1 MAALQGSVFGVSS
14 PPWGRRAGAGEG
26 WPPFAPSRR
35 RGAPGI
41 QTGRILPAPTEL
53 ACAPADAGSR
63 FEAVPRNR
71 SPART
76 NTSTFPGTRRGVP
89 DCFMLLG
96 KALGTL
102 LSASV
107 FHLPAGSSP
116 LPSPAGTGTGTGGRA
131 QAAPERRDAAAGPVP
146 RAERGGGRRCRS
158 PPSALP
164 RRAAVA
170 TQRPLLA
177 PGAAAGTPAPVPS
190 RPWRLARGR
199 GSPTPGEFGE

>member
-1 MAALQGSVFGVSS
+1 
-14 PPWGRRAGAGEG
+14 
-26 WPPFAPSRR
+26 
-35 RGAPGI
+35 
-41 QTGRILPAPTEL
+41 
-53 ACAPADAGSR
+53 
-63 FEAVPRNR
+63 
-71 SPART
+71 
-76 NTSTFPGTRRGVP
+76 
-89 DCFMLLG
+89 MLLG

-116 LPSPAGTGTGTGGRA
+116 LPSPAGTGTGGRA

-190 RPWRLARGR
+190 LEAGEGQGLTHAWGIRGVKPAPPRIPSRLVVFNNGLGRGRVRSRGSRGTEVAGQQAKGGPRTTDDALRGR
-199 GSPTPGEFGE
+199 GLRAVAHQGTRVIRGTVTCRSANTPHLRLYKRLRKVRRLR